1 MTLCENRRTA
11 KSYSTVNPS
20 RWRFIESTNRRGA
33 WVRYVEI
40 GTTGINILLFL
51 TGLLFASLPCCCCCY
66 CYTHSSASS
75 IKSIKRFL
83 IVNNTDDLI
92 LCARWLD
99 ATRLGLTIGFPSS
112 TRFSRLPAETSNKQT
127 TRWACRVPG
136 TNPQA
141 VQRGE
146 HATARY
152 AILNFSVWINIR
164 KGEYLSRICSL
175 NLYLINNHSVIY
187 TKLYINK
194 KIYCIVTL

>member
-1 MTLCENRRTA
+1 MICVMRRLKRDFVRESNDCKKLFDCEAPPDGDSKNRR
-11 KSYSTVNPS
+11 
-20 RWRFIESTNRRGA
+20 IGRGA

-51 TGLLFASLPCCCCCY
+51 MGLLFASLLSVVAVVAIA
-66 CYTHSSASS
+66 HSSASS

-92 LCARWLD
+92 LRARWLD

-127 TRWACRVPG
+127 TRWARRVPG

-141 VQRGE
+141 AQRWVYT
-146 HATARY
+146 AARY
-152 AILNFSVWINIR
+152 SILIWRGWIN
-164 KGEYLSRICSL
+164 
-175 NLYLINNHSVIY
+175 NNKNFVHFSFI
-187 TKLYINK
+187 
-194 KIYCIVTL
+194 

>member
-1 MTLCENRRTA
+1 MSSHTFCCFLLCARVSVCVGELCAVWGFDFALLHNYYLILINDLCNAAIKTWLCARIERLQ
-11 KSYSTVNPS
+11 KVIRLWSPC
-20 RWRFIESTNRRGA
+20 RWRFIESTNRRGV

-51 TGLLFASLPCCCCCY
+51 MGLLFSAPLCCCC

-92 LCARWLD
+92 LRARWLD

-127 TRWACRVPG
+127 TRWARRVPG

-141 VQRGE
+141 V
-146 HATARY
+146 
-152 AILNFSVWINIR
+152 
-164 KGEYLSRICSL
+164 
-175 NLYLINNHSVIY
+175 
-187 TKLYINK
+187 
-194 KIYCIVTL
+194 